1 MRKNIIAL
9 RIPTFIIKDNGVVAR
24 LFSNL
29 IKAKRRKNIEAAII
43 KSSKIFKKNVSEFPK
58 NNLKRNISDAASK
71 KNCN

>member
-1 MRKNIIAL
+1 MKNIIAL
-9 RIPTFIIKDNGVVAR
+9 RIPTFIIKDNGAVAR

-29 IKAKRRKNIEAAII
+29 IIAKRRKNIEAAII